1 MISARELTKRH
12 GDVLAVD
19 GLSFDVGP
27 GIVTGFL
34 GANGSGK
41 STTLRMVLGLDR
53 PTSGTVTVDGA
64 ALRDHR
70 APARVVGASLD
81 PRCVHPGRTA
91 RGHLRWMAHAAG
103 VGRGRV
109 DDLLEQVGIAAAA
122 DRRIGALSLGM
133 RQRLCIAGALLGD
146 PGTVLLDE
154 PLNGLDPD
162 GVRWVRTLLRDLAAR
177 GRTVFVSSHLM
188 HEMEETA
195 QRVVVIGRGRLLAH
209 VGVAELRERAGGVR
223 VRPADPG
230 ATPGLARILRD
241 AGATVDADGPVLEV
255 RGVDAARVGV
265 LACAHGVAL
274 GELTP
279 HTGSLEDS
287 FLALTR
293 EAA

>member
-1 MISARELTKRH
+1 MDTRTSHLTPR
-12 GDVLAVD
+12 
-19 GLSFDVGP
+19 P
-27 GIVTGFL
+27 GIMEISPYVGGRSALDGRQNVIRLASNESALGPSPQAVAAYEALSDSLHRYPDGSAADLRNAL
-34 GANGSGK
+34 GA
-41 STTLRMVLGLDR
+41 
-53 PTSGTVTVDGA
+53 
-64 ALRDHR
+64 
-70 APARVVGASLD
+70 
-81 PRCVHPGRTA
+81 
-91 RGHLRWMAHAAG
+91 
-103 VGRGRV
+103 
-109 DDLLEQVGIAAAA
+109 
-122 DRRIGALSLGM
+122 
-133 RQRLCIAGALLGD
+133 
-146 PGTVLLDE
+146 
-154 PLNGLDPD
+154 LNGLDPD